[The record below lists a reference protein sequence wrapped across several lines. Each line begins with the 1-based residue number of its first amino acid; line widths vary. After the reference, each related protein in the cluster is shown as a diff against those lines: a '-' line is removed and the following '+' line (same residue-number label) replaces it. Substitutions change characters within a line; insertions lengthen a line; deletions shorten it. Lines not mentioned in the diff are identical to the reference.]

1 MKIRRESNNGKLV
14 LLFLMK
20 RYTSVLLSL
29 ISFLSFGQQNSWL
42 KGQVIVNALELEA
55 INIVNLT
62 KEIGTISSKSGYFE
76 IPADLGDIVVFS
88 SVQYKLKKFQITEE
102 QLLSDNYKVF
112 LEPEVN
118 TLDEVHI
125 SQYSLTGDIKKDLED
140 IPTYEKNLPFWNAEQ
155 LKQMGVARPND
166 AQSPVE
172 NTVLKS
178 GNEGAG
184 VSIDLMGFVQAVSG
198 IFQKKSKEDT
208 PEIRLHQYYKEEFFI
223 KELKIP
229 ETEFYNFMDFLDQ
242 ETEIQTIL
250 STRDG
255 LKILE
260 YLMFQ
265 SKVFRDKYNI
275 QK

>member
-1 MKIRRESNNGKLV
+1 
-14 LLFLMK
+14 MK
-20 RYTSVLLSL
+20 RYTSILLLS
-29 ISFLSFGQQNSWL
+29 ISFLSFSQQNSWL
-42 KGQVIVNALELEA
+42 KGQIIVKALELEA
-55 INIVNLT
+55 INIINLT
-62 KEIGTISSKSGYFE
+62 KEIGTISGKSGYFK
-76 IPADLGDIVVFS
+76 IPADPGDIVVFS
-88 SVQYKLKKFQITEE
+88 SVQFKLKKLEITTG
-102 QLLSDNYKVF
+102 QLLSEHYKVF

-125 SQYSLTGDIKKDLED
+125 SQYSLTGDIQKDIEE

-172 NTVLKS
+172 NTVLKT

-184 VSIDLMGFVQAVSG
+184 VSIDLMGFIQAVSG
-198 IFQKKSKEDT
+198 IFQKKNEEDSSGIT
-208 PEIRLHQYYKEEFFI
+208 LNQYYKEEFFI

-260 YLMFQ
+260 YLMLQ